1 MTFSERERFIY
12 HTATLMTMQHL
23 RALSKSDL
31 QRSLKAVQNN
41 RCTSLTDK
49 QVEEIFLDVEYET
62 SAMIRNAQEKQAKV
76 RTKLINL
83 QVNHQCQMLVL
94 VVIVVDAILVRK
106 RMIQQRQ
113 S

>member
-41 RCTSLTDK
+41 RCTRLTDK

-62 SAMIRNAQEKQAKV
+62 SAMIRNAQEKLEKSC
-76 RTKLINL
+76 K
-83 QVNHQCQMLVL
+83 
-94 VVIVVDAILVRK
+94 K
-106 RMIQQRQ
+106 RQGYKKREFAEDVQEDFK
-113 S
+113 

>member
-49 QVEEIFLDVEYET
+49 QVEEIFRDVEHE
-62 SAMIRNAQEKQAKV
+62 AWEMMRNAQEKLEKFCAK
-76 RTKLINL
+76 RQGYK
-83 QVNHQCQMLVL
+83 
-94 VVIVVDAILVRK
+94 K
-106 RMIQQRQ
+106 REFAEDVQEDFK
-113 S
+113 